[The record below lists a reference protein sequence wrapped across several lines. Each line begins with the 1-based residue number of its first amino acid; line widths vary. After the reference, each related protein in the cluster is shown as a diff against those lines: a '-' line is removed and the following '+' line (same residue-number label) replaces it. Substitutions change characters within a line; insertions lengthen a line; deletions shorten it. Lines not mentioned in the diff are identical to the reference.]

1 MISLTFIIFLIV
13 FIKTLMNAPIQEKFL
28 KYLDLQKLL
37 SESRKLQKTL
47 KKETDS
53 LETEIKEYMLKN
65 DMDSISL
72 KEGEIVL
79 YSKKISQTFKRDT
92 IVEKLTESLQ
102 CNEKQAEALADN
114 IIKNK
119 TFVVEDKV
127 KAIIKKTK

>member
-1 MISLTFIIFLIV
+1 MDE
-13 FIKTLMNAPIQEKFL
+13 PIQHKFL
-28 KYLDLQKLL
+28 TYLDLQKQLG
-37 SESRKLQKTL
+37 ESRKIQKRL
-47 KKETDS
+47 KEEACI
-53 LETEIKEYMLKN
+53 LEKEIKEYMTNN

-92 IVEKLTESLQ
+92 IVEKLTESLK
-102 CNEKQAEALADN
+102 CDESKAEALADS

-127 KAIIKKTK
+127 KAIIKKKKT

>member
-1 MISLTFIIFLIV
+1 MTLIIFLIV

>member
-1 MISLTFIIFLIV
+1 MT
-13 FIKTLMNAPIQEKFL
+13 TPIQEKFL
-28 KYLDLQKLL
+28 KYLDLQKQL

-53 LETEIKEYMLKN
+53 LETEIKEYMIKN

-127 KAIIKKTK
+127 KAIIKKQK